1 MQKGKNQKRLEHRV
15 LKGRF
20 GTQSKNGSLVDLPIP
35 RLKTNFWPHV
45 CIFSENAVWPIFAHP
60 SGGSNWLVHHQH
72 YPHSRTGPQE
82 GAEIHQ
88 VSAPKKNQ
96 AMLVLSPWFCN
107 QHHQIPKL
115 QDQVTPLVNQA
126 IWKWFQGKIHLLKE
140 PLTFHGNIDHG
151 LSAPC

>member
-1 MQKGKNQKRLEHRV
+1 
-15 LKGRF
+15 
-20 GTQSKNGSLVDLPIP
+20 
-35 RLKTNFWPHV
+35 
-45 CIFSENAVWPIFAHP
+45 
-60 SGGSNWLVHHQH
+60 
-72 YPHSRTGPQE
+72 
-82 GAEIHQ
+82 
-88 VSAPKKNQ
+88 
-96 AMLVLSPWFCN
+96 MLVLSPWFCN